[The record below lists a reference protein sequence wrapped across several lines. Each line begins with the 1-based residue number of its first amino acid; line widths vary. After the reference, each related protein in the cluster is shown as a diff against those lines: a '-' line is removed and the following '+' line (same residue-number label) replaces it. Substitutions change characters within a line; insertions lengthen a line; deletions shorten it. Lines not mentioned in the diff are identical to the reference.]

1 MVEASGPRSLS
12 GGEEQVPAAR
22 ARSACGD
29 RQRCP
34 FPIHFPWPG
43 IRRATQQGGTRARGG
58 QLRPAPPRTPRAAR
72 ARAARQEAPGTQ
84 GREGSR
90 AGRDV
95 GSATRVWPA
104 SGDTRRPPLGP
115 ALARTSGRKRLV
127 SQQLSG
133 AEEPPPFCCFPPCV
147 RPPGGRAEEAG
158 GSRRPGEAQTPG
170 HFDSTLST

>member
-115 ALARTSGRKRLV
+115 ALARTSGR
-127 SQQLSG
+127 
-133 AEEPPPFCCFPPCV
+133 F
-147 RPPGGRAEEAG
+147 
-158 GSRRPGEAQTPG
+158 GSSLNSSNPEDFSKDMNYHQ
-170 HFDSTLST
+170 HYEFVLLFSLTL